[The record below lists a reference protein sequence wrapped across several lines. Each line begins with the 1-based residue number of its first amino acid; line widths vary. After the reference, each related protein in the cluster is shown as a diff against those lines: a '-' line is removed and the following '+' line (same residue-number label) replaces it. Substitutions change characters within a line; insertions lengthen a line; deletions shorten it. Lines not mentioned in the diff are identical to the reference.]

1 MTEQE
6 NKKVEYQVLAR
17 KYRPQGFEDLIGQD
31 ALVRTLKNA
40 IETGRI
46 AHAFMLTGIRGVG
59 KTTTARIIAKALN
72 YTGADGKAGPTTGNT
87 DDCDVCH
94 AIAEGNH
101 PDVIEM
107 DAASHTGVDDMRDLI
122 DGVRYAPAS
131 ARYKIYIIDEVHMLS
146 KNAFNALL
154 KTLEE
159 PPAHVK
165 FIFATTE
172 IRKIPVTVLS
182 RCQRFDLRRIDF
194 DVLKQHYKKICQKEG
209 ASFDEEAIDMITRAA
224 DGSVRDGLSIL
235 DQAIALGNGE
245 VNSAIVT
252 SMLGLSDVTKML
264 DIFEAIMGGKTEI
277 SLALFGEVYANGV
290 DPAQAIETLLDLT
303 HMMTKA
309 KVLKDKANMV
319 ELAAGDIQRG
329 RDMAAKLSMPS
340 LNRAWQILTKGLTE
354 VKTATHPF
362 KAAEMVL
369 IRLIY
374 AADMPDPSDLL
385 KKIESGAIANTATA
399 QQTVSTSN
407 GGGAQLK
414 MVAQGNGG
422 NVQAHVQ
429 PTVQPVQQEAVAF
442 SSLEELHNYLK
453 PREVLLAGEIY
464 EYAHPVLFKKGHIE
478 LAVSDGIREGFFNR
492 LSKALKQHSG
502 QSFMVV
508 PSDDRRKPTLA
519 VIEAQS
525 IANALAEAAEQPD
538 IKKVLSLFPGSKV
551 AEILYDDKE

>member
-40 IETGRI
+40 IDTGRI

-72 YTGADGKAGPTTGNT
+72 YTGKDGKSGPTTGNT
-87 DDCDVCH
+87 DDCDVCR

-107 DAASHTGVDDMRDLI
+107 DAASHTGVDDIRDLI

-182 RCQRFDLRRIDF
+182 RCQRFDLRRIEF

-209 ASFDEEAIDMITRAA
+209 ASFDEAAIDMITRAA
-224 DGSVRDGLSIL
+224 DGSVRDGLSML

-245 VNSAIVT
+245 VNSTVVST
-252 SMLGLSDVTKML
+252 MLGLSDTTKML
-264 DIFEAIMGGKTEI
+264 DIFEAIMGGKTEV

-290 DPAQAIETLLDLT
+290 DPAQAIEALLELT

-309 KVLKDKANMV
+309 KVLKDKANMA
-319 ELAAGDIQRG
+319 ELAAGDIERG
-329 RDMAAKLSMPS
+329 RDMATKLSMSS
-340 LNRAWQILTKGLTE
+340 LNRAWQILTKGLIE

-385 KKIESGAIANTATA
+385 KKIESGAIANTAMS
-399 QQTVSTSN
+399 QQTAPTSN
-407 GGGAQLK
+407 GNGAQLK

-422 NVQAHVQ
+422 GVSAYAQSQPSVQ
-429 PTVQPVQQEAVAF
+429 PDQQEAVAF
-442 SSLEELHNYLK
+442 SSLEELHSYLK

-464 EYAHPVLFKKGHIE
+464 EYAHPVKFKTGHIE
-478 LAVSDGIREGFFNR
+478 LAVSEGIREGFFNR

-508 PSDDRRKPTLA
+508 PSEDREQPTLA
-519 VIEAQS
+519 VLAAQ
-525 IANALAEAAEQPD
+525 ALADSLASAAEQTD
-538 IKKVLSLFPGSKV
+538 IKKVLSLFSGSKIT
-551 AEILYDDKE
+551 EILYD